1 MSNSETSSNFNLSHG
16 STTSSGSSKIK
27 HRVRIESISKDT
39 IHSMFNDR
47 NLQNVDQN
55 ENGDDG
61 STSTRSSGS
70 PPPLKQIRRN
80 RTISGSKSEDHL
92 LTMPSGQV
100 SPNLT
105 INWMYCANL
114 ALARC
119 YPKWLLFSNF
129 CVLFFIHRIIS
140 ECVCEALPL
149 NTNPFLIHVPNYPSL
164 FIALTPIFISPSHLT
179 VNHWTFWSKIRGG

>member
-1 MSNSETSSNFNLSHG
+1 
-16 STTSSGSSKIK
+16 
-27 HRVRIESISKDT
+27 
-39 IHSMFNDR
+39 MFNDR

-105 INWMYCANL
+105 IN
-114 ALARC
+114 
-119 YPKWLLFSNF
+119 
-129 CVLFFIHRIIS
+129 
-140 ECVCEALPL
+140 
-149 NTNPFLIHVPNYPSL
+149 
-164 FIALTPIFISPSHLT
+164 
-179 VNHWTFWSKIRGG
+179 